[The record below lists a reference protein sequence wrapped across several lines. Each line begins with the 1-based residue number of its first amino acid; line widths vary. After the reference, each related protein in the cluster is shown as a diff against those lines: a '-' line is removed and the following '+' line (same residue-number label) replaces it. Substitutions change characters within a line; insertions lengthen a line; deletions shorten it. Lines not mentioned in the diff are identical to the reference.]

1 MRILRVGN
9 VEKMWDNQLNSHIYL
24 PDGYV
29 PSEDESFMNDRQL
42 EFFRRKLV
50 AWRNEIIVESR
61 ETIEDLQK
69 QRRKLPDVADQAM
82 EESARSLTL
91 RTRDRQRKLVAK
103 IDGALKRIET
113 GDFGY
118 CEATGRPISLKRL
131 IARPVA
137 TYCLE
142 AQEQHERSER
152 VYRFD

>member
-1 MRILRVGN
+1 M
-9 VEKMWDNQLNSHIYL
+9 MWDNHMNSHIYL

-50 AWRNEIIVESR
+50 AWRNELVIESR
-61 ETIEDLQK
+61 ETIEEMQI
-69 QRRKLPDVADQAM
+69 QRRKLPDLADQAM

-103 IDGALKRIET
+103 IDSALKRIET
-113 GDFGY
+113 GEFGY

-131 IARPVA
+131 IARPIA

-152 VYRFD
+152 VFRFD

>member
-1 MRILRVGN
+1 
-9 VEKMWDNQLNSHIYL
+9 MWDNHMNSHIYL
-24 PDGYV
+24 PEDYI
-29 PSEDESFMNDRQL
+29 PSEDESFMNERQL

-50 AWRNEIIVESR
+50 AWRNELIVESR
-61 ETIEDLQK
+61 ETIEDMQK

-103 IDGALKRIET
+103 INSALKRIET

-118 CEATGRPISLKRL
+118 CEATGRPISLNRL
-131 IARPVA
+131 IARPIA
-137 TYCLE
+137 TFCLE

-152 VYRFD
+152 VFRFD

>member
-1 MRILRVGN
+1 M
-9 VEKMWDNQLNSHIYL
+9 NSHIYL
-24 PDGYV
+24 PDGYI

-50 AWRNEIIVESR
+50 AWRDELIVESR
-61 ETIEDLQK
+61 ETIEDMQR

-103 IDGALKRIET
+103 IDSALKRIKT
-113 GDFGY
+113 GEFGY

-131 IARPVA
+131 IARPIA

-152 VYRFD
+152 VFRFD

>member
-1 MRILRVGN
+1 M
-9 VEKMWDNQLNSHIYL
+9 NSHIYL

-29 PSEDESFMNDRQL
+29 PSEDESFMNDQQL

-50 AWRNEIIVESR
+50 AWRNELIIESR
-61 ETIEDLQK
+61 ETIEDLQQ
-69 QRRKLPDVADQAM
+69 QRRNLPDVADQAM

-103 IDGALKRIET
+103 IDGALQRIES
-113 GDFGY
+113 GEFGY

-131 IARPVA
+131 IARPIA

-152 VYRFD
+152 VFRFD

>member
-1 MRILRVGN
+1 M
-9 VEKMWDNQLNSHIYL
+9 NSHIYL

-29 PSEDESFMNDRQL
+29 PSENESFMNDRQL

-50 AWRNEIIVESR
+50 AWRHELITESR
-61 ETIEDLQK
+61 GTIEDLQK

-103 IDGALKRIET
+103 IDSALKRIET

-131 IARPVA
+131 IARPIA

-152 VYRFD
+152 VFRFD